1 MNDVAIKYSEKEL
14 LTFFQKVRLEKAK
27 ELSDVNAGRKYE
39 NKEGATFGEKV
50 SNFGKF
56 LKRNMTSADTVKNT
70 ANTNLE
76 KFNEANPT
84 VLEKEVVE
92 QELNRIFEVD
102 KYGLAKLAFGASIIL
117 DSEYEYE
124 YLEEGLNEASSILYG
139 NEDTLLQ
146 IKRQLEENYRA
157 VSINAFSNLDK
168 AALAGAAGLAI
179 ILAPVLAI
187 ASATVGV
194 IAAHEILIKN
204 KEKFKDEFKKS
215 SSETNAFYLALE
227 LTYIQRI
234 RKSIP
239 SDEFKEELDSILK
252 HLEELKSDLDYYLF
266 VERENA
272 ANNKEKVH
280 AFNAFDKR
288 LMKVLELE

>member
-27 ELSDVNAGRKYE
+27 ELSDNNAGRKYE
-39 NKEGATFGEKV
+39 NKEGATFGEKIN
-50 SNFGKF
+50 NFGKF
-56 LKRNMTSADTVKNT
+56 LKRNMTSAETVKNT
-70 ANTNLE
+70 ASTNLD
-76 KFNEANPT
+76 KFNKDNPN
-84 VLEKEVVE
+84 VLSKEVVE
-92 QELNRIFEVD
+92 EELKRLFEQD

-124 YLEEGLNEASSILYG
+124 YLEEGLNEVSVILYG
-139 NEDTLLQ
+139 EEDTLLL
-146 IKRQLEENYRA
+146 IKKQLEENYRA
-157 VSINAFSNLDK
+157 VSLNAFSNLDK
-168 AALAGAAGLAI
+168 AALAGVAGLAI
-179 ILAPVLAI
+179 ILAPVLAL

-194 IAAHEILIKN
+194 IAAHEIIEKN
-204 KEKFKDEFKKS
+204 KERFKEEFKKS
-215 SSETNAFYLALE
+215 TSEANAFYLALQ

-239 SDEFKEELDSILK
+239 LDEFKDELDSILK
-252 HLEELKSDLDYYLF
+252 NVEELKSDLDYYLF

-280 AFNAFDKR
+280 NFNSFDKR